1 MDNMPKVKC
10 FPLGELM
17 ANCYFVYDEESGV
30 SLVVDP
36 GDVSAELE
44 ECIDRFGADKLRY
57 ILLTHGH
64 FDHIAGVAH
73 LKQEYPDAK
82 IVIGEGD
89 KSFTSQDNLN
99 LGYHFG
105 LSCDPFRVDIPV
117 SEGDELSFGQEK
129 IKVLSTPGHTRGG
142 VCYIIGDSIF
152 TGDTLISGTTGR
164 TDFPTG
170 SLQDMYRSIARL
182 AAIEEN
188 LTVYCGHGPSSTME
202 LERQYNIYMRK
213 FLP

>member
-1 MDNMPKVKC
+1 
-10 FPLGELM
+10 
-17 ANCYFVYDEESGV
+17 
-30 SLVVDP
+30 DP
-36 GDVSAELE
+36 GATSSLLE
-44 ECIDRFGADKLRY
+44 ECIDRFGGEKLKY

-73 LKQEYPDAK
+73 LKVEYPGAK

-89 KSFTSQDNLN
+89 KNFTSQDNLN

-105 LSCDPFRVDIPV
+105 LTCDPFKVDMAV
-117 SEGDELSFGQEK
+117 NEGDELPFGSYK
-129 IKVLSTPGHTRGG
+129 VKVLSTPGHTRGG
-142 VCYIIGDSIF
+142 VCYIIGDCIF

-170 SLQDMYRSIARL
+170 NLHDMYRSMAKL

-188 LTVYCGHGPSSTME
+188 YKVYSGHGPESTME
-202 LERQYNIYMRK
+202 LERQYNIYIRK
-213 FLP
+213 FLK

>member
-1 MDNMPKVKC
+1 MLNVKC

-17 ANCYFVYDEESGV
+17 ANCFFVTNEESGV
-30 SLVVDP
+30 SLLVDP
-36 GDVSAELE
+36 GDVSGSLE
-44 ECIDRFGADKLRY
+44 ECIDRFGAEKLKY

-73 LKQEYPDAK
+73 LKEEYPDVR

-89 KSFTSQDNLN
+89 KDFTSKDNLN

-105 LSCDPFRVDIPV
+105 LSCRHFKPDITVD
-117 SEGDELSFGQEK
+117 EGDELPFGSCK
-129 IKVLSTPGHTRGG
+129 IKALATPGHTKGG
-142 VCYIIGDSIF
+142 ICYIIDDCIF

-164 TDFPTG
+164 TDVPTG
-170 SLQDMYRSIARL
+170 SLHDMYRSMERL
-182 AAIEEN
+182 AALEEN
-188 LTVYCGHGPSSTME
+188 YRVYCGHGPESTME
-202 LERQYNIYMRK
+202 LERQYNIYIRK